1 MKLEKIQS
9 SYVVS
14 DGDKRRH
21 ERHKSSP
28 AKKANKK
35 SGGICGVLNRLFES
49 KGMPYR
55 IFENDGKYYYTSL
68 EGEVLGEVASS
79 QVEELLDNIK
89 LGRSEIERKLTY
101 DGQAPSGNFLDL
113 DI

>member
-14 DGDKRRH
+14 DGDKRRQGSQ
-21 ERHKSSP
+21 KSTP
-28 AKKANKK
+28 VRKGGKKA
-35 SGGICGVLNRLFES
+35 GGVCDVLNGLFES

-55 IFENDGKYYYTSL
+55 IFENDGGYYYTTL
-68 EGEVLGEVASS
+68 DGDVLGQVSSS
-79 QVEELLDNIK
+79 QIDEILENIK
-89 LGRSEIERKLTY
+89 LGRSEIERNLTY